1 MTDHQDRK
9 LFTVVTTYLRY
20 NSTEREHRIDDSY
33 ITNYNPA
40 TELISAANPD
50 EKDYKT
56 CGKNYFITE
65 VLSYGVYQKRITLE
79 GLFEI
84 SVKEIADKREKFFP
98 VVSGNDLET
107 AVK

>member
-9 LFTVVTTYLRY
+9 LYTVVTTYLRY
-20 NSTEREHRIDDSY
+20 NSTEREYRIDDSY
-33 ITNYNPA
+33 ISNYNTA

-79 GLFEI
+79 GLFDIAHQEI
-84 SVKEIADKREKFFP
+84 GAKREKFFP
-98 VVSGNDLET
+98 VVSGNDSET

>member
-1 MTDHQDRK
+1 MTDYQDRK

-20 NSTEREHRIDDSY
+20 NSTEREYRIDDSY
-33 ITNYNPA
+33 ITNYNTA

-50 EKDYKT
+50 EKDYRT

-65 VLSYGVYQKRITLE
+65 VLSYGIYQKRITLE

-84 SVKEIADKREKFFP
+84 SVKELADKREKFFP
-98 VVSGNDLET
+98 VVSGNDSEI

>member
-1 MTDHQDRK
+1 MTDYPDRK
-9 LFTVVTTYLRY
+9 LFTVVTTYLSY
-20 NSTEREHRIDDSY
+20 NSTEKEHQIGESY
-33 ITNYNPA
+33 ITNYNTA

-50 EKDYKT
+50 EKDYKI

-84 SVKEIADKREKFFP
+84 ASKEVADKRDKFFP
-98 VVSGNDLET
+98 VVSGNDLEV

>member
-9 LFTVVTTYLRY
+9 LFTIVTTYQRY
-20 NSTEREHRIDDSY
+20 DIDKKEYRVDDSF
-33 ITNYNPA
+33 IVNYNTA
-40 TELISAANPD
+40 LELISSIRP
-50 EKDYKT
+50 ETKDYSHQ
-56 CGKNYFITE
+56 GVNYFITE

-84 SVKEIADKREKFFP
+84 AFNEIKEKREKYFP
-98 VVSGNDLET
+98 VVSGSDKED